1 MNTPKRCAAPGCP
14 KAARVGFS
22 HYCQNHAEQ
31 LNLYG
36 HPTAR
41 ALTVRE
47 ATLHRKFIHEV
58 FARRR
63 DSAVM
68 RVGLEIATELLSYTP
83 RLPLNRYDRQMAE
96 LMASL
101 KERGTTPWEL
111 LRVVCEVL
119 ALEYREP
126 SQITDTRVATYA
138 LARRVTLIRT
148 WRRGWRPTG
157 RMLKHLGASLREYLG
172 AFAIRVIQ
180 DGERWQS
187 LLDGRRERLG
197 QDW

>member
-1 MNTPKRCAAPGCP
+1 
-14 KAARVGFS
+14 
-22 HYCQNHAEQ
+22 
-31 LNLYG
+31 LYG

-41 ALTVRE
+41 ALTAKE
-47 ATLHRKFIHEV
+47 ATLHRKFIQEV

-96 LMASL
+96 LMTHL
-101 KERGTTPWEL
+101 KAHGTTPWEL

-126 SQITDTRVATYA
+126 AQITVAKVATYA

-157 RMLKHLGASLREYLG
+157 RLLKHLGESLREYLG
-172 AFAIRVIQ
+172 AFALRIIE
-180 DGERWQS
+180 DGEKWQAM
-187 LLDGRRERLG
+187 LDERRKRLG
-197 QDW
+197 GEWE